1 MAAVTYMQSGM
12 KAKVPQGGLEVR
24 MAWNNNSGG
33 PWGGGGGGGG
43 PWGGGSGGGGRG
55 GGPFGSRRPPD
66 MEDVIRKGQERL
78 RNLMPGGLGSFKGI
92 ILIALAAVVIWLLTG
107 FFRVQPNQ
115 QAIQMVFGKP
125 YGKPVDPGLHYNLPG
140 PIGSVVVVNVQDQ
153 RRTVIGSRGAA
164 DRTPYGRGTA
174 RPTSTENLMLTGDE
188 NIVDIE
194 FAVLWQIKDVTQYA
208 FAVRNAEENVRAG
221 AEAAMREVIGK
232 SNLQYAQT
240 EGRTKIEQDT
250 KDLLQRILDDY
261 GLGVRIAQVQLLR
274 VDPPQEVIGAFRDVQ
289 AARADKEKSINE
301 ANTYRNQV
309 LPRAK
314 GEAESII
321 QRAEGYRAQK
331 VASAKGDVQRF
342 TQVYDQ
348 YAKAKDITS
357 ERIYL
362 ETIEEVL
369 RNVTKV
375 MVDKNGGS
383 GVVPYLP
390 LPELRS
396 GQPPAQP
403 APRPS
408 NVQPAPGGTR

>member
-1 MAAVTYMQSGM
+1 
-12 KAKVPQGGLEVR
+12 

-33 PWGGGGGGGG
+33 PWGGGGNSGGGGG
-43 PWGGGSGGGGRG
+43 PWGGGGGGNRGG

-66 MEDVIRKGQERL
+66 MEDVIRRGQERL

-92 ILIALAAVVIWLLTG
+92 LLIALAAVVIWLLTG

-115 QAIQMVFGKP
+115 QAIQLVFGKP
-125 YGKPVDPGLHYNLPG
+125 YGKPVEPGLHYNLPG
-140 PIGSVVVVNVQDQ
+140 PIGNVVVVNVQDQ

-164 DRTPYGRGTA
+164 DRSPYGRGS

-194 FAVLWQIKDVTQYA
+194 FAVLWQIKDVYQYA
-208 FAVRNAEENVRAG
+208 FAVRNGEENVRSG

-240 EGRTKIEQDT
+240 EGRTRIEQDT
-250 KDLLQRILDDY
+250 KDLLQRILDEY
-261 GLGVRIAQVQLLR
+261 GMGARIAQVQLLR

-309 LPRAK
+309 LPRAQ

-321 QRAEGYRAQK
+321 QKAEGYKAQK

-357 ERIYL
+357 ERLYL
-362 ETIEEVL
+362 EAIEEVL
-369 RNVTKV
+369 RNVNKV
-375 MVDKNGGS
+375 MVDKNSS

-396 GQPPAQP
+396 GQPPAP
-403 APRPS
+403 LPPRTTT
-408 NVQPAPGGTR
+408 VQPAPGGTR

>member
-1 MAAVTYMQSGM
+1 
-12 KAKVPQGGLEVR
+12 

-43 PWGGGSGGGGRG
+43 GGPWGNGGGNGNRGGG

-78 RNLMPGGLGSFKGI
+78 RNLIPGGFGSFKGI
-92 ILIALAAVVIWLLTG
+92 ILIVLAAVVIWLLTG

-115 QAIQMVFGKP
+115 QAVQLIFGKP
-125 YGKPVDPGLHYNLPG
+125 YGQPAEQGLHYNLPS
-140 PIGSVVVVNVQDQ
+140 PIGTVVVVNVQDL
-153 RRTVIGSRGAA
+153 RRTVIGSLGATGGNYNRG
-164 DRTPYGRGTA
+164 A

-194 FAVLWQIKDVTQYA
+194 FAVLWQVKDVLRYA
-208 FAVRNAEENVRAG
+208 FAVRNNEENVRSA
-221 AEAAMREVIGK
+221 AEAVMREVIGQ
-232 SNLQYAQT
+232 SNLLYAQT

-250 KDLLQRILDDY
+250 KDLLQKVLDEY
-261 GLGVRIAQVQLLR
+261 GVGVRISQVQLLR

-289 AARADKEKSINE
+289 AARADKERNINE

-309 LPRAK
+309 LPRAQ
-314 GEAESII
+314 GEAASIT
-321 QRAEGYRAQK
+321 QKAEAYKAQT
-331 VASAKGDVQRF
+331 VARAKGDVQRF
-342 TQVYDQ
+342 DQVYQQ

-362 ETIEEVL
+362 ETIEDVM
-369 RNVTKV
+369 RNVNKV
-375 MVDKNGGS
+375 MVDKSAAGP

-390 LPELRS
+390 LPRLDAN
-396 GQPPAQP
+396 PPAPPAAQRP
-403 APRPS
+403 AP
-408 NVQPAPGGTR
+408 ATGGTR